1 MNEMLNKFLL
11 PGDKFMPEVHLNNL
25 ELLILLV
32 VHLLKTKKNLKN
44 LCKQEKQIIFTK
56 VILLQKWHCFKHDNG

>member
-25 ELLILLV
+25 DLLILLV

-56 VILLQKWHCFKHDNG
+56 VILL

>member
-56 VILLQKWHCFKHDNG
+56 VILL

>member
-11 PGDKFMPEVHLNNL
+11 PGDKFMHEVNLNNL
-25 ELLILLV
+25 DLLILLV
-32 VHLLKTKKNLKN
+32 VHLLKTEKNLKN

-56 VILLQKWHCFKHDNG
+56 VILL

>member
-11 PGDKFMPEVHLNNL
+11 PGDKLMPEVNLNNL
-25 ELLILLV
+25 DLLILLV

-56 VILLQKWHCFKHDNG
+56 VILL

>member
-11 PGDKFMPEVHLNNL
+11 PGDKFMPEVNLNNL
-25 ELLILLV
+25 DLLILLV

-56 VILLQKWHCFKHDNG
+56 VILL